1 MAIKS
6 SDKNDNNLI
15 PLSNTM
21 DLVII
26 MKLNENNLP
35 FMFVLE

>member
-15 PLSNTM
+15 PFSNTM

-26 MKLNENNLP
+26 MKLNGKNLP
-35 FMFVLE
+35 FTFVFE